1 MNQSLYLITLNGGN
15 LGDRRF
21 RLGSFYM
28 PTTSGVSMERIT
40 LKPLLLAAGLLALM
54 PTAQAAT
61 TLVYC
66 SEASPAGFDPS
77 QYTSGTDFDA
87 SAETVFNRLTQFKRG
102 GTEVE
107 PGLAT
112 SWEVSKDG
120 LTYTFHLRDG
130 VKFHT
135 TDYFT
140 PTRDFNA
147 DDVLFT
153 FNRLLDAN
161 SPFRKAYP
169 SESPYFTDMGL
180 NTTIKNVEK
189 LDNHT
194 VQFNLNNVDAS
205 FVQNLAM
212 SFASVQSAEYAAQL
226 LEEGK
231 AEQINQ
237 KPVGTGPFVFKR
249 YQKDSQIR
257 YVANK
262 QYWKPEDVKLDNL
275 VFAIT
280 PDAAARLQ
288 KLKAG
293 ECQVSGYPRPSDI
306 EIMKQDPNLRVL
318 QQAGFN
324 LGFLAYNVTHPPLD
338 QLKVRQALDMAIDK
352 PAIIKAVYQSAGQ
365 LAQNALPP
373 AQWSYDPTI
382 KDAPYDP
389 TKARALLKEA
399 GVAPGT
405 TINLWA
411 MTVQRASNPNA
422 RMSAQMI
429 QQDWAKVG
437 IKANIISYEWGEYI
451 KRAKNGEHD
460 AMIYGWTGDNGD
472 PDNWLGVLYSC
483 AAVKGSNYAK
493 WCNPA
498 YDKLVQQA
506 KVSNDREQRIKWYQQ
521 AQKILKEQVP
531 ITPIANS
538 TVFQPLRKEVKDF
551 KISPIGLTP
560 FYGVSLDK

>member
-1 MNQSLYLITLNGGN
+1 M
-15 LGDRRF
+15 DRIAF
-21 RLGSFYM
+21 
-28 PTTSGVSMERIT
+28 
-40 LKPLLLAAGLLALM
+40 KPLLLAAGLVAFM
-54 PTAQAAT
+54 PMAQAAS

-112 SWEVSKDG
+112 GWDVSKDG
-120 LTYTFHLRDG
+120 LVYTFHLRDG

-135 TDYFT
+135 TDFFT

-153 FNRLLDAN
+153 FNRLLDAQ

-180 NTTIKNVEK
+180 NSTIKSVDK
-189 LDNHT
+189 LDDHT
-194 VQFNLNNVDAS
+194 VRFNLNNVDAA

-212 SFASVQSAEYAAQL
+212 SFASVQSAEYADQL
-226 LEEGK
+226 LKQGK
-231 AEQINQ
+231 AEEINQ

-257 YVANK
+257 YVANR

-280 PDAAARLQ
+280 PDAASRLQ

-293 ECQVSGYPRPSDI
+293 ECQVSGYPRPADI
-306 EIMKQDPNLRVL
+306 EVMKQDPNLRVL

-324 LGFLAYNVTHPPLD
+324 LGFLAYNVTHAPLD

-389 TKARALLKEA
+389 VKARALLKEA

-422 RMSAQMI
+422 RMSAQII

-437 IKANIISYEWGEYI
+437 IKANIVSYEWGEYI

-460 AMIYGWTGDNGD
+460 VMIYGWTGDNGD

-493 WCNPA
+493 WCNPQ

-506 KVSNDREQRIKWYQQ
+506 KVSNDREQRIQWYQQ

-538 TVFQPLRKEVKDF
+538 TVFQPMRKEVTDF
-551 KISPIGLTP
+551 KISPFGLTP

>member
-1 MNQSLYLITLNGGN
+1 
-15 LGDRRF
+15 
-21 RLGSFYM
+21 
-28 PTTSGVSMERIT
+28 MERIAF
-40 LKPLLLAAGLLALM
+40 KPLLIAASLLACM
-54 PTAQAAT
+54 PMAQAAT

-112 SWEVSKDG
+112 SWDVSKDG

-135 TDYFT
+135 TDHFI
-140 PTRDFNA
+140 PTRNFNA

-153 FNRLLDAN
+153 FNRLLDAD

-180 NTTIKNVEK
+180 NTTIKSVEK
-189 LDNHT
+189 LDEHT
-194 VQFNLNNVDAS
+194 VRFNLNTVDAS

-226 LEEGK
+226 LKQGK

-237 KPVGTGPFVFKR
+237 QPVGTGPFVFKR

-275 VFAIT
+275 IFAIT

-293 ECQVSGYPRPSDI
+293 ECQVSGYPRPADI
-306 EIMKQDPNLRVL
+306 EMMKQDPNLRVL

-352 PAIIKAVYQSAGQ
+352 PAIIKAVYQGAGQ

-382 KDAPYDP
+382 HDAPYDP
-389 TKARALLKEA
+389 TKARLLLKEA

-437 IKANIISYEWGEYI
+437 IKANIVSYEWGEYI
-451 KRAKNGEHD
+451 KRTKNGEHD

-506 KVSNDREQRIKWYQQ
+506 KVSSDREQRIKWYQQ

-538 TVFQPLRKEVKDF
+538 TVFQPMRKQVQDF
-551 KISPIGLTP
+551 KISPFGLTP
-560 FYGVSLDK
+560 FYGVGLDK

>member
-1 MNQSLYLITLNGGN
+1 MDKTA
-15 LGDRRF
+15 F
-21 RLGSFYM
+21 
-28 PTTSGVSMERIT
+28 
-40 LKPLLLAAGLLALM
+40 KPLLLATALLAAPL
-54 PTAQAAT
+54 AQAAG

-120 LTYTFHLRDG
+120 LVYTFHLREG

-140 PTRDFNA
+140 PTRTFNA

-153 FNRLLDAN
+153 FDRLLN
-161 SPFRKAYP
+161 PQQPFRQAYP
-169 SESPYFTDMGL
+169 SESPYFNDMDL
-180 NTTIKNVEK
+180 NTTIKSVTK
-189 LDNHT
+189 ADDNT
-194 VQFNLNNVDAS
+194 VVFTLNYIDAA
-205 FVQNLAM
+205 FVQNMAM
-212 SFASVQSAEYAAQL
+212 SFASIQSAEYANQL
-226 LEEGK
+226 LKQGK
-231 AEQINQ
+231 AADINQ

-249 YQKDSQIR
+249 YQKDAQIR
-257 YVANK
+257 YTANK
-262 QYWKPEDVKLDNL
+262 DYWKPEDVKLDNL
-275 VFAIT
+275 IFSIT
-280 PDAAARLQ
+280 PDAAVRLQ
-288 KLKAG
+288 KLKRG
-293 ECQVSGYPRPSDI
+293 ECQVSGYPRPEDI
-306 EIMKQDPNLRVL
+306 EVAKQDPNLRVL
-318 QQAGFN
+318 SQPGFN
-324 LGFLAYNVTHPPLD
+324 LGFLAYNVTHKPLD

-382 KDAPYDP
+382 KDAPYNPD
-389 TKARALLKEA
+389 KARQLLKEA
-399 GVAPGT
+399 GVKEGT
-405 TINLWA
+405 TIDLWA

-429 QQDWAKVG
+429 QSDWAKIG
-437 IKANIISYEWGEYI
+437 IKANIVSYEWGEYI
-451 KRAKNGEHD
+451 KRAKAGEHD
-460 AMIYGWTGDNGD
+460 VMIYGWTGDNGD

-493 WCNPA
+493 WCDPA
-498 YDKLVQQA
+498 YDKLIQKA
-506 KVSNDREQRIKWYQQ
+506 KLSANRDERIKLYQQ
-521 AQKILKEQVP
+521 AQHILKAQVP

-538 TVFQPLRKEVKDF
+538 TVFQPMRKEVQDF
-551 KISPIGLTP
+551 RISPFGLTP
-560 FYGVSLDK
+560 FYGVSLQQ

>member
-1 MNQSLYLITLNGGN
+1 
-15 LGDRRF
+15 
-21 RLGSFYM
+21 
-28 PTTSGVSMERIT
+28 MERTIF
-40 LKPLLLAAGLLALM
+40 KPLLLAASLLAGAPL
-54 PTAQAAT
+54 AQAAT

-112 SWEVSKDG
+112 RWEVSTDG
-120 LTYTFHLRDG
+120 LGYTFHLRPS

-153 FNRLLDAN
+153 FNRLLDPN
-161 SPFRKAYP
+161 QPLRKAYP

-189 LDNHT
+189 LDEHT
-194 VQFNLNNVDAS
+194 VRFNLNTVDAA
-205 FVQNLAM
+205 FIQNLAM
-212 SFASVQSAEYAAQL
+212 SFASIQSAEYADKL
-226 LEEGK
+226 LKEGK
-231 AEQINQ
+231 AEELNQ
-237 KPVGTGPFVFKR
+237 KPIGTGPFVFKR

-262 QYWKPEDVKLDNL
+262 AYWKPEDVKLDNL

-293 ECQVSGYPRPSDI
+293 ECQVSGYPRPADI

-324 LGFLAYNVTHPPLD
+324 LGFLAYNVTHKPLD

-352 PAIIKAVYQSAGQ
+352 PAIIKAVYQGAGQ

-373 AQWSYDPTI
+373 AQWSFDPNI

-389 TKARALLKEA
+389 TKAKALLKEA

-405 TINLWA
+405 SIDLWA

-437 IKANIISYEWGEYI
+437 IKANIVSYEWGEYI

-483 AAVKGSNYAK
+483 GALKGSNYAK
-493 WCNPA
+493 WCNPD
-498 YDKLVQQA
+498 YDRLVQQA
-506 KVSNDREQRIKWYQQ
+506 KLASNRDERVKLYQQ
-521 AQKILKEQVP
+521 AQKVLKEQVP

-538 TVFQPLRKEVKDF
+538 TVFQPLRKEVRDF
-551 KISPIGLTP
+551 KISPFGLTP

>member
-1 MNQSLYLITLNGGN
+1 
-15 LGDRRF
+15 
-21 RLGSFYM
+21 
-28 PTTSGVSMERIT
+28 MERIAF
-40 LKPLLLAAGLLALM
+40 KPLLLAAALLTAM
-54 PTAQAAT
+54 PMAQAAS

-120 LTYTFHLRDG
+120 LTYTFHLREG

-135 TDYFT
+135 TDFFT

-153 FNRLLDAN
+153 FNRLLDAE

-180 NTTIKNVEK
+180 NTTIKSVDK
-189 LDNHT
+189 LDEHT
-194 VQFNLNNVDAS
+194 VRFNLNNVDAS

-226 LEEGK
+226 LKQGS
-231 AEQINQ
+231 ASDINQ

-280 PDAAARLQ
+280 PDAASRLQ

-293 ECQVSGYPRPSDI
+293 ECQVSGYPRPADI
-306 EIMKQDPNLRVL
+306 DVMKQDPNLRVL

-429 QQDWAKVG
+429 QQDWEKVG
-437 IKANIISYEWGEYI
+437 IKANIVSYEWGEYI

-506 KVSNDREQRIKWYQQ
+506 KVSSDREQRIKWYQQ

-538 TVFQPLRKEVKDF
+538 TVFQPLRKDVKDF
-551 KISPIGLTP
+551 KISPFGLTP

>member
-1 MNQSLYLITLNGGN
+1 
-15 LGDRRF
+15 
-21 RLGSFYM
+21 
-28 PTTSGVSMERIT
+28 MERIAF
-40 LKPLLLAAGLLALM
+40 KPLLIAASLLACM
-54 PTAQAAT
+54 PMAQAAT

-66 SEASPAGFDPS
+66 SEASPAGFDHS

-112 SWEVSKDG
+112 SWDVSKDG

-135 TDYFT
+135 TDYFI
-140 PTRDFNA
+140 PTRNFNA

-153 FNRLLDAN
+153 FNRLLDTD

-180 NTTIKNVEK
+180 NTTIKSVEK
-189 LDNHT
+189 LDEHT
-194 VQFNLNNVDAS
+194 VRFNLNTVDAS

-226 LEEGK
+226 LKQGK

-237 KPVGTGPFVFKR
+237 QPVGTGPFVFKR

-275 VFAIT
+275 IFAIT

-293 ECQVSGYPRPSDI
+293 ECQVSGYPRPADI
-306 EIMKQDPNLRVL
+306 EMMKQDPNLRVL

-352 PAIIKAVYQSAGQ
+352 PAIIKAVYQGAGQ

-382 KDAPYDP
+382 HDAPYDP
-389 TKARALLKEA
+389 TKARLLLKEA

-437 IKANIISYEWGEYI
+437 IKANIVSYEWGEYI

-506 KVSNDREQRIKWYQQ
+506 KVSSDREQRVKWYQQ

-538 TVFQPLRKEVKDF
+538 TVFQPMRKQVQDF
-551 KISPIGLTP
+551 KISPFGLTP
-560 FYGVSLDK
+560 FYGVGLDK

>member
-1 MNQSLYLITLNGGN
+1 VNQSLYLITLNGGN

-226 LEEGK
+226 LKEGK
-231 AEQINQ
+231 AEEINQ

-338 QLKVRQALDMAIDK
+338 QLKVRQALDMSIDK

-538 TVFQPLRKEVKDF
+538 TVFQPLRKEVQNF
-551 KISPIGLTP
+551 KISPFGLTP

>member
-1 MNQSLYLITLNGGN
+1 M
-15 LGDRRF
+15 DRIAF
-21 RLGSFYM
+21 
-28 PTTSGVSMERIT
+28 
-40 LKPLLLAAGLLALM
+40 KPLLLAAGLVAFM
-54 PTAQAAT
+54 PMAQAAS

-112 SWEVSKDG
+112 GWDVSKVG
-120 LTYTFHLRDG
+120 LVYTFHLRDG

-135 TDYFT
+135 TDFFT

-153 FNRLLDAN
+153 FNRLLDAQ

-180 NTTIKNVEK
+180 NSTIKSVDK
-189 LDNHT
+189 LDDHT
-194 VQFNLNNVDAS
+194 VRFNLNNVDAA

-212 SFASVQSAEYAAQL
+212 SFASVQSAEYADQL
-226 LEEGK
+226 LKQGK
-231 AEQINQ
+231 AEEINQ

-257 YVANK
+257 YVANR

-280 PDAAARLQ
+280 PDAASRLQ

-293 ECQVSGYPRPSDI
+293 ECQVSGYPRPADI
-306 EIMKQDPNLRVL
+306 EVMKQDPNLRVL

-324 LGFLAYNVTHPPLD
+324 LGFLAYNVTHAPLD

-382 KDAPYDP
+382 KDTPYDP
-389 TKARALLKEA
+389 AKARALLKEA

-422 RMSAQMI
+422 RMSAQII

-437 IKANIISYEWGEYI
+437 IKANIVSYEWGEYI

-460 AMIYGWTGDNGD
+460 VMIYGWTGDNGD

-493 WCNPA
+493 WCNPD

-506 KVSNDREQRIKWYQQ
+506 KLSSDREQRIKLYQE

-538 TVFQPLRKEVKDF
+538 TVFQPLRKEVTDF
-551 KISPIGLTP
+551 KISPFGLTP
-560 FYGVSLDK
+560 FYGVGLDK

>member
-1 MNQSLYLITLNGGN
+1 MANAALSE
-15 LGDRRF
+15 DF
-21 RLGSFYM
+21 M
-28 PTTSGVSMERIT
+28 APTFF
-40 LKPLLLAAGLLALM
+40 KPLLLTTALLACAPL
-54 PTAQAAT
+54 AQAAS

-112 SWEVSKDG
+112 RWDVAGDG
-120 LTYTFHLRDG
+120 LSYTFHLRPG

-135 TDYFT
+135 TSYFK
-140 PTRDFNA
+140 PSRDFNA

-161 SPFRKAYP
+161 HPFRKAYP
-169 SESPYFTDMGL
+169 SESPYFTDMDM
-180 NTTIKNVEK
+180 NKTIKSVEK
-189 LDNHT
+189 VDDLT
-194 VQFNLNNVDAS
+194 VRFTLNNIDAA

-212 SFASVQSAEYAAQL
+212 SFASIQSAEYADQL
-226 LEEGK
+226 LSQGK
-231 AEQINQ
+231 AQDINQ
-237 KPVGTGPFVFKR
+237 QPIGTGPFVFKR

-257 YVANK
+257 YDANTA
-262 QYWKPEDVKLDNL
+262 YWKPEDVRIDHLIFSINS
-275 VFAIT
+275 
-280 PDAAARLQ
+280 DAAVRMQ
-288 KLKAG
+288 KLKTG
-293 ECQVSGYPRPSDI
+293 ECQVSGYPRPQDI
-306 EIMKQDPNLRVL
+306 EEMQKDPNLKVIS
-318 QQAGFN
+318 QPGFN

-365 LAQNALPP
+365 LAQNAIPP
-373 AQWSYDPTI
+373 AQWSYDPSI
-382 KDAPYDP
+382 KDAPHDP
-389 TKARALLKEA
+389 AKARQLLKEA

-405 TINLWA
+405 SINLWA

-429 QQDWAKVG
+429 QADWEKVG
-437 IKANIISYEWGEYI
+437 IKANIVSYEWGEYI
-451 KRAKNGEHD
+451 KRAKAGEHD
-460 AMIYGWTGDNGD
+460 VMIYGWTGDNGD

-493 WCNPA
+493 WCDPA
-498 YDKLVQQA
+498 YDTLVQKA
-506 KVSNDREQRIKWYQQ
+506 KLTTDRDERIKLYQQ
-521 AQKILKEQVP
+521 AQHILKAQVP

-538 TVFQPLRKEVKDF
+538 RVFQPVRKEVQDF
-551 KISPIGLTP
+551 KLSPFGLTP
-560 FYGVSLDK
+560 FYGVGLAQ

>member
-1 MNQSLYLITLNGGN
+1 MPKLTLSAA
-15 LGDRRF
+15 L
-21 RLGSFYM
+21 L
-28 PTTSGVSMERIT
+28 SGLFT
-40 LKPLLLAAGLLALM
+40 LSAG
-54 PTAQAAT
+54 AQAAS

-102 GTEVE
+102 SSEIE

-112 SWEVSKDG
+112 RWDVSGDG
-120 LTYTFHLRDG
+120 LRYTFHLREG
-130 VKFHT
+130 VKFHH

-153 FNRLLDAN
+153 FQRLLDSN
-161 SPFRKAYP
+161 HPFRQAYP

-180 NTTIKNVEK
+180 NTTIKSINK
-189 LDNHT
+189 IDAHT
-194 VQFNLNNVDAS
+194 VTFELNNVDAA

-212 SFASVQSAEYAAQL
+212 SFASVQSAEYASQL
-226 LEEGK
+226 LKQGK
-231 AEQINQ
+231 AADLNL
-237 KPVGTGPFVFKR
+237 KPIGTGPFVFKR

-257 YVANK
+257 YTGNRD
-262 QYWKPEDVKLDNL
+262 YWKPEDVKLDNL
-275 VFAIT
+275 IFSINS
-280 PDAAARLQ
+280 DAAVRLQ

-293 ECQVSGYPRPSDI
+293 ECHVSGYPRPADI
-306 EIMKQDPNLRVL
+306 EAAKQDSDLVVL
-318 QQAGFN
+318 SQPGFN

-373 AQWSYDPTI
+373 GQWSFDPNI
-382 KDAPYDP
+382 KDAPHDP
-389 TKARALLKEA
+389 VKARQLLKEA
-399 GVAPGT
+399 GIAPGT
-405 TINLWA
+405 SIDLWA

-429 QQDWAKVG
+429 QSDWAKIG
-437 IKANIISYEWGEYI
+437 IKANIVSYEWGEYI
-451 KRAKNGEHD
+451 KRAKAGEHD
-460 AMIYGWTGDNGD
+460 VMIYGWTGDNGD

-493 WCNPA
+493 WCDPA

-506 KVSNDREQRIKWYQQ
+506 KLASDRNERVRLYQQ
-521 AQKILKEQVP
+521 AQKILKQQVP

-538 TVFQPLRKEVKDF
+538 TVFQPVRKEVKDF
-551 KISPIGLTP
+551 RISPFGLTP
-560 FYGVSLDK
+560 FYGVSLSR

>member
-1 MNQSLYLITLNGGN
+1 MPSLSEAPNERGKSPWLLGAGGVLFFQVTRRKGGTHSGRYRRNGYVHLKGTWSAT
-15 LGDRRF
+15 GRQ
-21 RLGSFYM
+21 
-28 PTTSGVSMERIT
+28 VSMPEHRGRPLKQLFPPIPANNAT
-40 LKPLLLAAGLLALM
+40 LSKTPLPTVPRGLHGKNHRSNRFCSPSHLATCA
-54 PTAQAAT
+54 PFAQAAT

-112 SWEVSKDG
+112 RWDVSEDG

-153 FNRLLDAN
+153 FTAPARPRERVPQSLPRRIAVLHRHGPEHHDQK
-161 SPFRKAYP
+161 RRQ
-169 SESPYFTDMGL
+169 TRR
-180 NTTIKNVEK
+180 
-189 LDNHT
+189 HT
-194 VQFNLNNVDAS
+194 VRFNLNNVDAA

-226 LEEGK
+226 LKQGK
-231 AEQINQ
+231 AADINQ

-257 YVANK
+257 YTANK
-262 QYWKPEDVKLDNL
+262 AVLEARGREARQPGLLDHPGRRRALAETQGRRMPGQRLPAPGRHRGDEKRPRTCECSSKPVSTSVSWPTTSPIRRWTNSRCARPWTWPSTNRRSSKRFTKAPDNWRR
-275 VFAIT
+275 T
-280 PDAAARLQ
+280 PCHRRNGLMT
-288 KLKAG
+288 
-293 ECQVSGYPRPSDI
+293 R
-306 EIMKQDPNLRVL
+306 R
-318 QQAGFN
+318 
-324 LGFLAYNVTHPPLD
+324 
-338 QLKVRQALDMAIDK
+338 
-352 PAIIKAVYQSAGQ
+352 
-365 LAQNALPP
+365 
-373 AQWSYDPTI
+373 I

-405 TINLWA
+405 TIDLWA

-429 QQDWAKVG
+429 QQDWDKVG
-437 IKANIISYEWGEYI
+437 IKANIVSYEWGEYI
-451 KRAKNGEHD
+451 KRAKNWRTRRD
-460 AMIYGWTGDNGD
+460 DL
-472 PDNWLGVLYSC
+472 WL
-483 AAVKGSNYAK
+483 
-493 WCNPA
+493 
-498 YDKLVQQA
+498 
-506 KVSNDREQRIKWYQQ
+506 DRRQRR
-521 AQKILKEQVP
+521 P
-531 ITPIANS
+531 
-538 TVFQPLRKEVKDF
+538 
-551 KISPIGLTP
+551 G
-560 FYGVSLDK
+560 

>member
-1 MNQSLYLITLNGGN
+1 MDIPA
-15 LGDRRF
+15 F
-21 RLGSFYM
+21 
-28 PTTSGVSMERIT
+28 
-40 LKPLLLAAGLLALM
+40 KPLLLTAALCAGM
-54 PTAQAAT
+54 PMAQAAS

-112 SWEVSKDG
+112 SWDVSPDG
-120 LTYTFHLRDG
+120 LTYTFHLREG

-140 PTRDFNA
+140 PSRDFNA

-153 FNRLLDAN
+153 FQRLLDPEH
-161 SPFRKAYP
+161 PFRKAYP

-180 NTTIKNVEK
+180 NTNIKSVSKQDE
-189 LDNHT
+189 HT
-194 VQFNLNNVDAS
+194 VGFTLNTVDAA

-212 SFASVQSAEYAAQL
+212 SFASVQSAEYADQL
-226 LEEGK
+226 LKQGK
-231 AEQINQ
+231 AADINQ
-237 KPVGTGPFVFKR
+237 KPIGTGPFVFKR

-257 YVANK
+257 YTANK
-262 QYWKPEDVKLDNL
+262 TYWKPEDVKLDNL
-275 VFAIT
+275 IFSIST
-280 PDAAARLQ
+280 DAAVRLQ

-293 ECQVSGYPRPSDI
+293 ECQVSGYPRPADI
-306 EIMKQDPNLRVL
+306 DVMKQDPNLRVL
-318 QQAGFN
+318 SQPGFN

-373 AQWSYDPTI
+373 AQWSYDTRI
-382 KDAPYDP
+382 KDAPHDI

-399 GVAPGT
+399 GIKEGT
-405 TINLWA
+405 TIDLWA

-429 QQDWAKVG
+429 QNDWAKIG
-437 IKANIISYEWGEYI
+437 IKANIVSYEWGEYI

-460 AMIYGWTGDNGD
+460 TMIYGWTGDNGD

-493 WCNPA
+493 WCDPA
-498 YDKLVQQA
+498 YDKLIQQA
-506 KVSNDREQRIKWYQQ
+506 KLSSDRDERVKLYQQ
-521 AQKILKEQVP
+521 AQAILKQQVP

-538 TVFQPLRKEVKDF
+538 TVFQPMRKEVQDF
-551 KISPIGLTP
+551 RISPFGLTP
-560 FYGVSLDK
+560 FYGVSLSQ

>member
-1 MNQSLYLITLNGGN
+1 MGHTL
-15 LGDRRF
+15 F
-21 RLGSFYM
+21 
-28 PTTSGVSMERIT
+28 
-40 LKPLLLAAGLLALM
+40 KPLLLTTALLACAPL
-54 PTAQAAT
+54 AQAAS

-112 SWEVSKDG
+112 RWDVSPDG

-140 PTRDFNA
+140 PTRTFNA

-161 SPFRKAYP
+161 HPFRKAYP

-180 NTTIKNVEK
+180 NTTIKSVEK
-189 LDNHT
+189 VDPLT
-194 VQFNLNNVDAS
+194 VKFTLNNIDAA

-212 SFASVQSAEYAAQL
+212 SFASVQSAEYADKL
-226 LEEGK
+226 LKEGK
-231 AEQINQ
+231 AEDLNQ
-237 KPVGTGPFVFKR
+237 KPIGTGPFVFKR

-257 YVANK
+257 YVGNTE
-262 QYWKPEDVKLDNL
+262 YWKPEDVKIDNL
-275 VFAIT
+275 IFSISS
-280 PDAAARLQ
+280 DAAVRLQ
-288 KLKAG
+288 KLKAN
-293 ECQVSGYPRPSDI
+293 ECQVSGYPRPQDI
-306 EIMKQDPNLRVL
+306 EEMKKDPKLKVL
-318 QQAGFN
+318 SQPGFN
-324 LGFLAYNVTHPPLD
+324 LGFVAYNVTHPPLD

-365 LAQNALPP
+365 LAENALPP
-373 AQWSYDPTI
+373 GQWSFDPTI
-382 KDAPYDP
+382 KDAPHDL
-389 TKARALLKEA
+389 TKARQLLKEA

-405 TINLWA
+405 KIDLWA

-429 QQDWAKVG
+429 QSDWEKIG
-437 IKANIISYEWGEYI
+437 IKANIVSYEWGEYI
-451 KRAKNGEHD
+451 KRAKAGEHD

-493 WCNPA
+493 WCDPA

-506 KVSNDREQRIKWYQQ
+506 KLTSDRDERIKLYQQ
-521 AQKILKEQVP
+521 AQHILKQQVP

-538 TVFQPLRKEVKDF
+538 KVFQPMRQEVQDF
-551 KISPIGLTP
+551 KISPFGLTP
-560 FYGVSLDK
+560 FYGVSLGTVK

>member
-1 MNQSLYLITLNGGN
+1 M
-15 LGDRRF
+15 DRIAF
-21 RLGSFYM
+21 
-28 PTTSGVSMERIT
+28 
-40 LKPLLLAAGLLALM
+40 KPLLLAAGLVAFM
-54 PTAQAAT
+54 PMAQAAS

-112 SWEVSKDG
+112 GWDVSKDG
-120 LTYTFHLRDG
+120 LVYTFHLRDG

-135 TDYFT
+135 TDFFT

-147 DDVLFT
+147 DYVLFT
-153 FNRLLDAN
+153 FNRLLDAQ

-180 NTTIKNVEK
+180 NSTIKSVDK
-189 LDNHT
+189 LDDHT
-194 VQFNLNNVDAS
+194 VRFNLNNVDAA

-212 SFASVQSAEYAAQL
+212 SFASVQSAEYADQL
-226 LEEGK
+226 LKQGK
-231 AEQINQ
+231 AEEINQ

-257 YVANK
+257 YVANR

-280 PDAAARLQ
+280 PDAASRLQ

-293 ECQVSGYPRPSDI
+293 ECQVSGYPRPADI
-306 EIMKQDPNLRVL
+306 EVMKQDPNLRVL

-324 LGFLAYNVTHPPLD
+324 LGFLAYNVTHAPLD

-389 TKARALLKEA
+389 AKARALLKEA

-422 RMSAQMI
+422 RMSAQII

-437 IKANIISYEWGEYI
+437 IKANIVSYEWGEYI

-460 AMIYGWTGDNGD
+460 VMIYGWTGDNGD

-493 WCNPA
+493 WCNPD

-506 KVSNDREQRIKWYQQ
+506 KLSSDREQRIKLYQE

-538 TVFQPLRKEVKDF
+538 TVFQPLRKEVTDF
-551 KISPIGLTP
+551 KISPFGLTP
-560 FYGVSLDK
+560 FYGVGLDK

>member
-1 MNQSLYLITLNGGN
+1 MDIPA
-15 LGDRRF
+15 F
-21 RLGSFYM
+21 
-28 PTTSGVSMERIT
+28 
-40 LKPLLLAAGLLALM
+40 KPLLLTAALCAGM
-54 PTAQAAT
+54 PMAQAAS

-112 SWEVSKDG
+112 SWDVSPDG
-120 LTYTFHLRDG
+120 LTYTFHLREG

-140 PTRDFNA
+140 PSRDFNA
-147 DDVLFT
+147 GDVLFT
-153 FNRLLDAN
+153 FQRLLDPEH
-161 SPFRKAYP
+161 PFRKAYP

-180 NTTIKNVEK
+180 NTNIKSVSKQDE
-189 LDNHT
+189 HT
-194 VQFNLNNVDAS
+194 VMFTLNTVDAA

-212 SFASVQSAEYAAQL
+212 SFASVQSAEYADQL
-226 LEEGK
+226 LKQGK
-231 AEQINQ
+231 AADINQ
-237 KPVGTGPFVFKR
+237 KPIGTGPFVFKR

-257 YVANK
+257 YTANK
-262 QYWKPEDVKLDNL
+262 AYWKPEDVKLDNL
-275 VFAIT
+275 IFSIST
-280 PDAAARLQ
+280 DAAVRLQ

-293 ECQVSGYPRPSDI
+293 ECQVSGYPRPADI
-306 EIMKQDPNLRVL
+306 DVMKQDPNLRVL
-318 QQAGFN
+318 SQPGFN

-373 AQWSYDPTI
+373 AQWSYDTRI
-382 KDAPYDP
+382 KDAPHDI

-399 GVAPGT
+399 GIKEGT
-405 TINLWA
+405 TIDLWA

-429 QQDWAKVG
+429 QNDWAKID
-437 IKANIISYEWGEYI
+437 IKANIVSYEWGEYI

-460 AMIYGWTGDNGD
+460 TMIYGWTGDNGD

-493 WCNPA
+493 WCDPA
-498 YDKLVQQA
+498 YDKLIQQA
-506 KVSNDREQRIKWYQQ
+506 KLSSDRDERVKLYQQ
-521 AQKILKEQVP
+521 AQAILKQQVP

-538 TVFQPLRKEVKDF
+538 TVFQPMRKEVQDF
-551 KISPIGLTP
+551 RISPFGLTP
-560 FYGVSLDK
+560 FYGVSLSQ

>member
-1 MNQSLYLITLNGGN
+1 
-15 LGDRRF
+15 
-21 RLGSFYM
+21 M
-28 PTTSGVSMERIT
+28 PAISGVFMQRIAV
-40 LKPLLLAAGLLALM
+40 KPLLLAASLVAFM
-54 PTAQAAT
+54 PMAQAAT

-112 SWEVSKDG
+112 SWDVSKDG
-120 LTYTFHLRDG
+120 LTYTFHLREG

-135 TDYFT
+135 TDFFT

-153 FNRLLDAN
+153 FNRLLDAQ

-180 NTTIKNVEK
+180 NTTIKSVEK
-189 LDNHT
+189 LDEHS
-194 VQFNLNNVDAS
+194 VRFNLNTVDAS

-226 LEEGK
+226 LKEGK

-237 KPVGTGPFVFKR
+237 QPVGTGPFVFKR

-293 ECQVSGYPRPSDI
+293 ECQVSGYPRPADI
-306 EIMKQDPNLRVL
+306 EVMKQDPNLRVL

-352 PAIIKAVYQSAGQ
+352 PAIIKAVYQGAGQ

-373 AQWSYDPTI
+373 AQWSYDPNI
-382 KDAPYDP
+382 QDAPYDP
-389 TKARALLKEA
+389 TKARLLLKEA

-437 IKANIISYEWGEYI
+437 IKANIVSYEWGEYI

-506 KVSNDREQRIKWYQQ
+506 KVSSDREQRIKWYQQ

-538 TVFQPLRKEVKDF
+538 TVFQPMRKQVQDF
-551 KISPIGLTP
+551 KISPFGLTP
-560 FYGVSLDK
+560 FYGVGLDK

>member
-1 MNQSLYLITLNGGN
+1 MDIPA
-15 LGDRRF
+15 F
-21 RLGSFYM
+21 
-28 PTTSGVSMERIT
+28 
-40 LKPLLLAAGLLALM
+40 KPLLLTAALCAGM
-54 PTAQAAT
+54 PMAQAAS

-87 SAETVFNRLTQFKRG
+87 SAETVFNRMTQFKRG

-112 SWEVSKDG
+112 SWDVSPDG
-120 LTYTFHLRDG
+120 LTYTFHLREG

-153 FNRLLDAN
+153 FQRLLDPEH
-161 SPFRKAYP
+161 PFRKAYP

-180 NTTIKNVEK
+180 NTNIKSVSK
-189 LDNHT
+189 QDPHT
-194 VQFNLNNVDAS
+194 VVFTLNTVDAA

-212 SFASVQSAEYAAQL
+212 SFASVQSAEYADQL
-226 LEEGK
+226 LKQGK
-231 AEQINQ
+231 AADINQ
-237 KPVGTGPFVFKR
+237 KPIGTGPFVFKR

-257 YVANK
+257 YTANK
-262 QYWKPEDVKLDNL
+262 AYWKPEDVKLDNL
-275 VFAIT
+275 IFSIST
-280 PDAAARLQ
+280 DAAVRLQ

-293 ECQVSGYPRPSDI
+293 ECQVSGYPRPADI
-306 EIMKQDPNLRVL
+306 DVMKQDPNLRVL
-318 QQAGFN
+318 SQPGFN

-373 AQWSYDPTI
+373 AQWSYDTRI
-382 KDAPYDP
+382 KDAPHDI

-399 GVAPGT
+399 GIKEGT
-405 TINLWA
+405 TIDLWA

-429 QQDWAKVG
+429 QNDWAKIG
-437 IKANIISYEWGEYI
+437 IKANIVSYEWGEYI

-460 AMIYGWTGDNGD
+460 TMIYGWTGDNGD

-493 WCNPA
+493 WCDPA
-498 YDKLVQQA
+498 YDKLIQQA
-506 KVSNDREQRIKWYQQ
+506 KLSSDRDERVKLYQQ
-521 AQKILKEQVP
+521 AQAILKQQVP

-538 TVFQPLRKEVKDF
+538 TVFQPMRKEVQDF
-551 KISPIGLTP
+551 RISPFGLTP
-560 FYGVSLDK
+560 FYGVSLSQ

>member
-1 MNQSLYLITLNGGN
+1 MNKNGGN
-15 LGDRRF
+15 LDNRRF
-21 RLGSFYM
+21 RLRSFNM
-28 PTTSGVSMERIT
+28 PATSGVSMERIAF
-40 LKPLLLAAGLLALM
+40 KPLLLAASLLTFM
-54 PTAQAAT
+54 PLAQAAS

-112 SWEVSKDG
+112 RWDVSPDG
-120 LTYTFHLRDG
+120 LTYTFHLREG

-153 FNRLLDAN
+153 FQRLLDAD

-180 NTTIKNVEK
+180 NTTIKSVDKIDE
-189 LDNHT
+189 HT
-194 VQFNLNNVDAS
+194 VRFSLNNVDAS

-226 LEEGK
+226 LKEGK
-231 AEQINQ
+231 AADINQ

-257 YVANK
+257 YSANK

-275 VFAIT
+275 VFSIT
-280 PDAAARLQ
+280 PDAAVRLQ
-288 KLKAG
+288 KLKTG

-306 EIMKQDPNLRVL
+306 EVMEQDPNLRVL
-318 QQAGFN
+318 KQAGFN
-324 LGFLAYNVTHPPLD
+324 LGFLAYNVTHKPLD

-389 TKARALLKEA
+389 AKARALLKEA

-429 QQDWAKVG
+429 QQDWAKIG
-437 IKANIISYEWGEYI
+437 ITANIVSYEWGEYI

-460 AMIYGWTGDNGD
+460 VMIYGWTGDNGD

-493 WCNPA
+493 WCNPE

-506 KVSNDREQRIKWYQQ
+506 KVSSDREQRIKWYQK
-521 AQKILKEQVP
+521 AQKILKEQIP

-538 TVFQPLRKEVKDF
+538 TVFQPLRKEVQDF
-551 KISPIGLTP
+551 KISPFGLTP
-560 FYGVSLDK
+560 FYGVSLHK

>member
-1 MNQSLYLITLNGGN
+1 
-15 LGDRRF
+15 
-21 RLGSFYM
+21 
-28 PTTSGVSMERIT
+28 MEKT
-40 LKPLLLAAGLLALM
+40 VFKPLLLTAALLACAPL
-54 PTAQAAT
+54 TQAAT

-112 SWEVSKDG
+112 EWQVAADG
-120 LTYTFHLRDG
+120 LSYTFTLRKG

-135 TDYFT
+135 TEFFT
-140 PTRDFNA
+140 PSRDFNA

-153 FNRLLDAN
+153 FNRLLDPN
-161 SPFRKAYP
+161 QPFRKAYP

-180 NTTIKNVEK
+180 NTTIKSIEK
-189 LDNHT
+189 LDEQT
-194 VQFNLNNVDAS
+194 VRFNLNNVDAA

-212 SFASVQSAEYAAQL
+212 SFASIQSAEYAEQL
-226 LEEGK
+226 LKQGK
-231 AEQINQ
+231 AADLNQ
-237 KPVGTGPFVFKR
+237 KPVGTGPFVLKR

-262 QYWKPEDVKLDNL
+262 DYWKPEDVKIDNL
-275 VFAIT
+275 IFSINT
-280 PDAAARLQ
+280 DAAVRLQ

-293 ECQVSGYPRPSDI
+293 ECHVSGYPRPQDI
-306 EIMKQDPNLRVL
+306 EEVEKDPRLKVL
-318 QQAGFN
+318 SQPGFN
-324 LGFLAYNVTHPPLD
+324 LGFIAYNVTHPPLD

-352 PAIIKAVYQSAGQ
+352 PAIINAVYRSAGQ

-373 AQWSYDPTI
+373 GQWGFDPNI
-382 KDAPYDP
+382 KDAPHDP
-389 TKARALLKEA
+389 EKARQLLKEA

-405 TINLWA
+405 QINLWA

-422 RMSAQMI
+422 RLSAQMI
-429 QQDWAKVG
+429 QADWDKIG
-437 IKANIISYEWGEYI
+437 IKANIVSYEWGEYI
-451 KRAKNGEHD
+451 KRAKAGEHD
-460 AMIYGWTGDNGD
+460 VMIYGWTGDNGD

-493 WCNPA
+493 WCDPA

-506 KVSNDREQRIKWYQQ
+506 KVTSNRDERVKLYQQ
-521 AQKILKEQVP
+521 AQQILKTQVP

-538 TVFQPLRKEVKDF
+538 KVFQPMRKEVQDF
-551 KISPIGLTP
+551 KISPFGLTP
-560 FYGVSLDK
+560 FYGVSLSK

>member
-1 MNQSLYLITLNGGN
+1 
-15 LGDRRF
+15 
-21 RLGSFYM
+21 
-28 PTTSGVSMERIT
+28 MERFT
-40 LKPLLLAAGLLALM
+40 LKPLLITLAL
-54 PTAQAAT
+54 TAIAPIANAAT

-102 GTEVE
+102 GTDIE

-112 SWEVSKDG
+112 KWDVSSDG
-120 LTYTFHLRDG
+120 LQYTFHLRQG

-135 TDYFT
+135 TEYFT

-153 FNRLLDAN
+153 FQRLLDPDNA
-161 SPFRKAYP
+161 FRKAYP
-169 SESPYFTDMGL
+169 AESPYFTDMGL
-180 NTTIKNVEK
+180 NTTIKSVEK
-189 LDNHT
+189 LDEQT
-194 VQFNLNNVDAS
+194 VRFNLNNVDAA

-212 SFASVQSAEYAAQL
+212 SFASVQSAEYANQL
-226 LEEGK
+226 LKEGK
-231 AEQINQ
+231 AADLNQ
-237 KPVGTGPFVFKR
+237 KPIGTGPFVFKR

-257 YVANK
+257 YAANTA
-262 QYWKPEDVKLDNL
+262 YWKPEDVKIDNL
-275 VFAIT
+275 IFSIT
-280 PDAAARLQ
+280 PDAAVRLQ

-293 ECQVSGYPRPSDI
+293 ECQVSGYPRPADI
-306 EIMKQDPNLRVL
+306 EVMEKDPNLRVL
-318 QQAGFN
+318 KQAGFN
-324 LGFLAYNVTHPPLD
+324 LGFLAYNTTHAPLD

-373 AQWSYDPTI
+373 AQWSYDPNI

-389 TKARALLKEA
+389 VKAQVLLKEA

-429 QQDWAKVG
+429 QQDWEKIG
-437 IKANIISYEWGEYI
+437 IKANIVSYEWGEYI

-493 WCNPA
+493 WCDPA

-506 KVSNDREQRIKWYQQ
+506 KLSTDKEQRVKLYQQ
-521 AQKILKEQVP
+521 AQLILKQQVP

-538 TVFQPLRKEVKDF
+538 TVFQPLRKEVSDF
-551 KISPIGLTP
+551 RISPFGLTP
-560 FYGVSLDK
+560 FYGVGINK

>member
-1 MNQSLYLITLNGGN
+1 
-15 LGDRRF
+15 
-21 RLGSFYM
+21 
-28 PTTSGVSMERIT
+28 MERIAF
-40 LKPLLLAAGLLALM
+40 KPLLLAASLLACM
-54 PTAQAAT
+54 PAAHAAS

-87 SAETVFNRLTQFKRG
+87 SAETLFNRLTQFKRG

-112 SWEVSKDG
+112 RWEVSNDG
-120 LTYTFHLRDG
+120 LTYTFHLREG

-135 TDYFT
+135 TDFFK

-153 FNRLLDAN
+153 FNRLLDAET
-161 SPFRKAYP
+161 PFRKAYP

-180 NTTIKNVEK
+180 NTTIKSVDK
-189 LDNHT
+189 LDEHT
-194 VQFNLNNVDAS
+194 VRFSLNNVDAA

-212 SFASVQSAEYAAQL
+212 SFASVQSAEYADQL
-226 LEEGK
+226 LKDGK
-231 AEQINQ
+231 AEDINQ

-280 PDAAARLQ
+280 PDAASRLQ

-293 ECQVSGYPRPSDI
+293 ECQVSGYPRPADI
-306 EIMKQDPNLRVL
+306 EVMKQDPNLRVL

-352 PAIIKAVYQSAGQ
+352 QAIIKAVYQGAGQ

-373 AQWSYDPTI
+373 AQWSYDPSV

-389 TKARALLKEA
+389 VKAKALLKEA

-405 TINLWA
+405 TLNLWA

-437 IKANIISYEWGEYI
+437 INANIVSYEWGEYI

-551 KISPIGLTP
+551 KISPFGLTP
-560 FYGVSLDK
+560 FYGVSLEK

>member
-1 MNQSLYLITLNGGN
+1 M
-15 LGDRRF
+15 DRIAF
-21 RLGSFYM
+21 
-28 PTTSGVSMERIT
+28 
-40 LKPLLLAAGLLALM
+40 KPLLLVAGLLAFM
-54 PTAQAAT
+54 PMAHAAS

-87 SAETVFNRLTQFKRG
+87 SAETVFNRLIQFKRG
-102 GTEVE
+102 STEVE

-112 SWEVSKDG
+112 RWDVSNDG

-135 TDYFT
+135 TDFFT
-140 PTRDFNA
+140 PTRNFNA

-153 FNRLLDAN
+153 FDRLLDAQ

-180 NTTIKNVEK
+180 NTTIKSVDK
-189 LDNHT
+189 LDDRT
-194 VQFNLNNVDAS
+194 VRFNLNNVDAA

-212 SFASVQSAEYAAQL
+212 SFASVQSAEYGAQL
-226 LEEGK
+226 LKQGK
-231 AEQINQ
+231 AEEINQ

-249 YQKDSQIR
+249 YQKD
-257 YVANK
+257 
-262 QYWKPEDVKLDNL
+262 
-275 VFAIT
+275 
-280 PDAAARLQ
+280 AASRLQ

-293 ECQVSGYPRPSDI
+293 ECQVSGYPRPADI
-306 EIMKQDPNLRVL
+306 EVMKQDPNLRVL

-389 TKARALLKEA
+389 VKARQLLKEA

-422 RMSAQMI
+422 RMSAQII

-437 IKANIISYEWGEYI
+437 IKANIVSYEWGEYI

-460 AMIYGWTGDNGD
+460 VMIYGWTGDNGD

-493 WCNPA
+493 WCNPD

-506 KVSNDREQRIKWYQQ
+506 KLSSDREQRIKLYQE

-538 TVFQPLRKEVKDF
+538 TVFQPLRKEVTDF
-551 KISPIGLTP
+551 KISPFGLTP

>member
-1 MNQSLYLITLNGGN
+1 MQ
-15 LGDRRF
+15 
-21 RLGSFYM
+21 
-28 PTTSGVSMERIT
+28 RIAV
-40 LKPLLLAAGLLALM
+40 KPLLLAASLAAFM
-54 PTAQAAT
+54 PMAQAAT

-112 SWEVSKDG
+112 SWDVSKDG
-120 LTYTFHLRDG
+120 LTYTFHLREG

-135 TDYFT
+135 TDFFT

-153 FNRLLDAN
+153 FNRLLDAE

-180 NTTIKNVEK
+180 NTTIKSVEQ
-189 LDNHT
+189 LDEHS
-194 VQFNLNNVDAS
+194 VRFNLNTVDAA

-226 LEEGK
+226 LKEGK

-237 KPVGTGPFVFKR
+237 QPVGTGPFVFKR

-293 ECQVSGYPRPSDI
+293 ECQVSGYPRPADI
-306 EIMKQDPNLRVL
+306 EVMKQDPNLRVL

-338 QLKVRQALDMAIDK
+338 QLKVRQALDMAID
-352 PAIIKAVYQSAGQ
+352 
-365 LAQNALPP
+365 
-373 AQWSYDPTI
+373 
-382 KDAPYDP
+382 
-389 TKARALLKEA
+389 
-399 GVAPGT
+399 
-405 TINLWA
+405 
-411 MTVQRASNPNA
+411 
-422 RMSAQMI
+422 
-429 QQDWAKVG
+429 
-437 IKANIISYEWGEYI
+437 
-451 KRAKNGEHD
+451 
-460 AMIYGWTGDNGD
+460 
-472 PDNWLGVLYSC
+472 
-483 AAVKGSNYAK
+483 
-493 WCNPA
+493 
-498 YDKLVQQA
+498 
-506 KVSNDREQRIKWYQQ
+506 
-521 AQKILKEQVP
+521 
-531 ITPIANS
+531 
-538 TVFQPLRKEVKDF
+538 
-551 KISPIGLTP
+551 
-560 FYGVSLDK
+560 

>member
-1 MNQSLYLITLNGGN
+1 
-15 LGDRRF
+15 
-21 RLGSFYM
+21 M
-28 PTTSGVSMERIT
+28 PHQDEVHMENAF
-40 LKPLLLAAGLLALM
+40 KPLLLATAIALCA
-54 PTAQAAT
+54 PSVNAAS

-77 QYTSGTDFDA
+77 QYTSGTEFDA

-112 SWEVSKDG
+112 QWDVSSDG
-120 LTYTFHLRDG
+120 LTYTFHLREG

-153 FNRLLDAN
+153 FNRLLNADD
-161 SPFRKAYP
+161 PFRKAYP
-169 SESPYFTDMGL
+169 SESPYFSDMDM
-180 NTTIKNVEK
+180 NKTIKQVEK
-189 LDNHT
+189 IDDHT
-194 VQFNLNNVDAS
+194 VKFHLSNIDAA
-205 FVQNLAM
+205 FIQNLAM
-212 SFASVQSAEYAAQL
+212 SFASIQSAEYATQL
-226 LEEGK
+226 LKDGK
-231 AEQINQ
+231 AADINQ

-249 YQKDSQIR
+249 YQKDAQIR
-257 YVANK
+257 FAGNP

-275 VFAIT
+275 IFSINT
-280 PDAAARLQ
+280 DAATRLQ

-293 ECQVSGYPRPSDI
+293 ECQVSGYPRPQDV
-306 EIMKQDPNLRVL
+306 EEARKDPNLKVL
-318 QQAGFN
+318 SQAGFN

-352 PAIIKAVYQSAGQ
+352 PAIIKAVYQDAGQ

-373 AQWSYDPTI
+373 AQWGYDPSI
-382 KDAPYDP
+382 KDAPHDP
-389 TKARALLKEA
+389 EKARQLLKEA

-405 TINLWA
+405 QINLWA
-411 MTVQRASNPNA
+411 MSVQRASNPNA

-429 QQDWAKVG
+429 QADWAKIG
-437 IKANIISYEWGEYI
+437 IKANIVSYEWGEYI
-451 KRAKNGEHD
+451 KRAKAGEHD
-460 AMIYGWTGDNGD
+460 VMIYGWTGDNGD

-498 YDKLVQQA
+498 YDKLVTQA
-506 KVSNDREQRIKWYQQ
+506 KLTSDRNERIKLYQQ
-521 AQKILKEQVP
+521 AQKILKTDVP

-538 TVFQPLRKEVKDF
+538 KVFQPMRKEVQDF
-551 KISPIGLTP
+551 KLSPFGLTP
-560 FYGVSLDK
+560 FYGVSVAK

>member
-1 MNQSLYLITLNGGN
+1 M
-15 LGDRRF
+15 DR
-21 RLGSFYM
+21 SAC
-28 PTTSGVSMERIT
+28 
-40 LKPLLLAAGLLALM
+40 KPLLLAALLCAT
-54 PTAQAAT
+54 PVAHAAS

-112 SWEVSKDG
+112 SWEVAKDG
-120 LTYTFHLRDG
+120 LTYTFHLRPG

-153 FNRLLDAN
+153 FQRLLDKN
-161 SPFRKAYP
+161 MPFRQAYP

-180 NTTIKNVEK
+180 DATIKSVSK
-189 LDNHT
+189 TDTQT
-194 VQFNLNNVDAS
+194 VVFALNNVDAA

-212 SFASVQSAEYAAQL
+212 SFASIQSAEYAAQL
-226 LEEGK
+226 LKQGK
-231 AEQINQ
+231 AADLNQ
-237 KPVGTGPFVFKR
+237 QPIGTGPFVFKR
-249 YQKDSQIR
+249 YQKDAQIR
-257 YVANK
+257 YVANTA
-262 QYWKPEDVKLDNL
+262 YWKPEDVKVDNL
-275 VFAIT
+275 IFAIT
-280 PDAAARLQ
+280 PDAAVRLQ
-288 KLKAG
+288 KLKRN
-293 ECQVSGYPRPSDI
+293 ECQVSGYPRPEDI
-306 EIMKQDPNLRVL
+306 EVAKQDPNLKV
-318 QQAGFN
+318 QSQPGFN
-324 LGFLAYNVTHPPLD
+324 LGFLAYNVTHKPLD

-373 AQWSYDPTI
+373 GQWSYDPHI
-382 KDAPYDP
+382 KDAPFDP

-399 GVAPGT
+399 GVKEGT
-405 TINLWA
+405 QIDLWA

-429 QQDWAKVG
+429 QSDWAKIG
-437 IKANIISYEWGEYI
+437 IKANIVSYEWGEYI
-451 KRAKNGEHD
+451 KRAKQGEHD
-460 AMIYGWTGDNGD
+460 VMIYGWTGDNGD

-493 WCNPA
+493 WCDPA
-498 YDKLVQQA
+498 YDRLIQQA
-506 KVSNDREQRIKWYQQ
+506 KLSSDVAERTKLYQQ
-521 AQKILKEQVP
+521 AQAILKQQVP

-538 TVFQPLRKEVKDF
+538 TVFQPMRKEVQDF
-551 KISPIGLTP
+551 KISPFGLTP
-560 FYGVSLDK
+560 FYGVSLGK